1 MLRGAQTVYTE
12 TINDVSKGTYTL
24 DLSKYLLLGT
34 TDIYVKATTTD
45 PEGKKQT
52 KQAYTSV
59 KVITLSLSST
69 YNIASPVGGY
79 AAGATASI
87 PFTISGTGN
96 KVVMLYVD
104 GVQKDSKTI
113 TKSGQTNSSFSISM
127 SDLLPGRHTV
137 QMVAE
142 MEASAD
148 LTIRSE
154 SIYLDIFKEG
164 SSVPCIG
171 MMHRFPDGRILRM
184 II

>member
-1 MLRGAQTVYTE
+1 MYTE

-113 TKSGQTNSSFSISM
+113 TKSGKRCIMPILGAEEPSFPNPKKGVKKISLPSSNM
-127 SDLLPGRHTV
+127 PNVVNR
-137 QMVAE
+137 
-142 MEASAD
+142 
-148 LTIRSE
+148 
-154 SIYLDIFKEG
+154 
-164 SSVPCIG
+164 P
-171 MMHRFPDGRILRM
+171 
-184 II
+184 